1 MFCSALGTGGGYQ
14 ALSIVVE
21 KYDITADNGLL
32 ESPSTA
38 DFITLHVRVLRNTQ
52 EEVDVTTRLILRCQS
67 AMSQQATAGWK
78 ARQ

>member
-38 DFITLHVRVLRNTQ
+38 EFKALTIKVFGNIQ
-52 EEVDVTTRLILRCQS
+52 EGGR
-67 AMSQQATAGWK
+67 
-78 ARQ
+78 